1 MDPRPPGE
9 SDVDRLRIALRL
21 YRTGVAMKRQS
32 LRREHPGI
40 SDFDLERLLIAW
52 IRQRPGAEL
61 GDAEGIVTDRR
72 IA

>member
-1 MDPRPPGE
+1 
-9 SDVDRLRIALRL
+9 
-21 YRTGVAMKRQS
+21 MKRQS